1 MVRSL
6 KGMAAVTFAFAILLA
21 AGSVV
26 AADEPD
32 LEQEAIE
39 AAEAWLEL
47 IDAGKYDESWDNAAE
62 YFKRVVK
69 QEKWREMAAA
79 ARGPLGDVLSREV
92 KATEYRTTLPGAP
105 DGEYVVI
112 QFATSFENK
121 KTAVETVTPM
131 RDRDGT
137 WRVSGYFIR

>member
-1 MVRSL
+1 MARTTMRL
-6 KGMAAVTFAFAILLA
+6 AAVTLFGIVLA
-21 AGSVV
+21 AGPVA

-32 LEQEAIE
+32 IEKQATE
-39 AAEAWLEL
+39 AARAWLEL
-47 IDAGKYDESWDNAAE
+47 IDEGKYEASWEAAATS
-62 YFKRVVK
+62 FRGVVK
-69 QEKWREMAAA
+69 KDQWNETMAGV
-79 ARGPLGDVLSREV
+79 RGPLGSVRSREL
-92 KATEYRTTLPGAP
+92 ASAEHRTTLPGAP

-121 KTAVETVTPM
+121 KSAVETVTPM

>member
-1 MVRSL
+1 MVIVTRRR
-6 KGMAAVTFAFAILLA
+6 AVFAFVILLA
-21 AGSVV
+21 AGAVV

-32 LEQEAIE
+32 IHQEATE

-47 IDAGKYDESWDNAAE
+47 IDAGKYDDSWDTAAN
-62 YFKRVVK
+62 YFKSSVR

-79 ARGPLGDVLSREV
+79 VRGPLGRVLSREV
-92 KATEYRTTLPGAP
+92 KATEYRTELPGAP

-131 RDRDGT
+131 RDGDGA